1 MEIGFILSLIVVLV
15 VLYFGFRLLKS
26 LIKTL
31 MMAAVVLIVIIAGVG
46 FLVWNDVQDLREN
59 FSNSTKLM
67 LLADEDE
74 LVFGLEVTTLD
85 MEGVDV
91 ISFGALDSWQ
101 DDYQD
106 EKYKNILGEHYK
118 LFILKNEAFDEDI
131 GSADEMVTKL
141 KGYFDELDVLFLL
154 QEYKEGN
161 IIIYPETTVF
171 KLVKLI
177 PNGLVD
183 RIADRIGGESDAE

>member
-106 EKYKNILGEHYK
+106 KKYKNILGEHYK